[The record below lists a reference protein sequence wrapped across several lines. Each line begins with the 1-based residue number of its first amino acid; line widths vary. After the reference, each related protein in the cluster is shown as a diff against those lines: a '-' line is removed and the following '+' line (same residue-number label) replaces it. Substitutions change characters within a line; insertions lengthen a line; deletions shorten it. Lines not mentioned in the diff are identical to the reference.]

1 MTGDLL
7 AMRDWLIGQGI
18 TVVGMRATGAYW
30 KPVFYLLESQMTC
43 WMINLNI
50 YG

>member
-18 TVVGMRATGAYW
+18 TVVGMKATGA
-30 KPVFYLLESQMTC
+30 
-43 WMINLNI
+43 
-50 YG
+50 